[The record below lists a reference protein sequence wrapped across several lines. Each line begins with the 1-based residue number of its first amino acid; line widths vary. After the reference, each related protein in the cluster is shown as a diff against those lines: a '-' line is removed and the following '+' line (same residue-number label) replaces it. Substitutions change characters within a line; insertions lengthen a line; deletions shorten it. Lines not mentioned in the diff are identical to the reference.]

1 MKLFCSRKDVI
12 DKTKNWENV
21 PSLKVVEVVL
31 VQFNLLDNQ
40 CQQTSENFYA
50 KEILCK
56 ITIIFTDQNGGP
68 LERKNKVN
76 LTSLINK

>member
-40 CQQTSENFYA
+40 YQQTSENF
-50 KEILCK
+50 
-56 ITIIFTDQNGGP
+56 
-68 LERKNKVN
+68 
-76 LTSLINK
+76 

>member
-40 CQQTSENFYA
+40 YQQTSENFYA

-56 ITIIFTDQNGGP
+56 IIIIFTDQNGGP